1 MPVDLY
7 MGGTEH
13 AVGHLLYSRFWNHY
27 LFDKGLTSTSEP
39 FKKLY
44 HQGMILGPNGEKMS
58 KSRGNVINPDDV
70 VRDYGAD
77 TLRVY
82 EMFMG
87 PLQAAKPWATTGL
100 DGAHK
105 FLERVYRLVTD
116 EQYTSRYTTDYDKT
130 LEKIYHQTVKKVTS
144 DYESLNFNTGIS
156 QLMIFLNDAY
166 KAEHIYKGF
175 IEGFVKLLSPIAPH
189 LCEEM
194 WQILGHN
201 DTIAYAAWPTYE
213 EALTKDS
220 TVVYAV
226 SVNGK
231 MRDKIEVEAD
241 LDQEAVKNLALSS
254 ERIKQYTEG
263 HEIVKIIV
271 VPKKIVN
278 IVIK

>member
-1 MPVDLY
+1 
-7 MGGTEH
+7 
-13 AVGHLLYSRFWNHY
+13 
-27 LFDKGLTSTSEP
+27 
-39 FKKLY
+39 
-44 HQGMILGPNGEKMS
+44 MILGENGEKMS